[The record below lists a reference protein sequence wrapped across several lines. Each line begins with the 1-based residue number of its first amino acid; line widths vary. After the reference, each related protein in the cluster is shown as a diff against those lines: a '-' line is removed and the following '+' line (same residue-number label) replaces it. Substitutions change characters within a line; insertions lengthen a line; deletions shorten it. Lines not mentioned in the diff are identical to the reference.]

1 MKYLFILGRDIELS
15 LEELKVFLKDS
26 EILAIDNNF
35 LIAELKTL
43 PSKLIEELGGTIKI
57 AEIISEAETL
67 NELEDNLNHHE
78 FFQGSKNKPF
88 YYITNYSDN
97 FLEFVK
103 DYLRE
108 YFKDQ
113 RLKATYKKP
122 KSNLKKVSPTE
133 LYKNGFPN
141 QCIEIILYKN
151 IVAQTVQVTNP
162 AILEKRD
169 ILRPN
174 IDYSYSISLRLAK
187 ILINLSEIKA
197 NQMLLDPFCN
207 IGTILQEALIK
218 KINIIGI
225 ERDPELFK
233 KAEKNIRW
241 LKKEYNLR
249 NNSKLIN
256 LPCKDL
262 AQCIPKNSIDA
273 IVNQPNLGPKFSKTP
288 TDDQTK
294 KIISSL
300 EKLYFHLFVAL
311 NLILKKNKKCI
322 FITPLII
329 TNSKKA
335 YSININK
342 LLKNNL
348 RLKKTITLFEKNNI
362 IQKEIHIIT
371 K

>member
-218 KINIIGI
+218 KINII
-225 ERDPELFK
+225 
-233 KAEKNIRW
+233 
-241 LKKEYNLR
+241 
-249 NNSKLIN
+249 
-256 LPCKDL
+256 
-262 AQCIPKNSIDA
+262 
-273 IVNQPNLGPKFSKTP
+273 
-288 TDDQTK
+288 
-294 KIISSL
+294 
-300 EKLYFHLFVAL
+300 
-311 NLILKKNKKCI
+311 
-322 FITPLII
+322 FI
-329 TNSKKA
+329 
-335 YSININK
+335 
-342 LLKNNL
+342 
-348 RLKKTITLFEKNNI
+348 
-362 IQKEIHIIT
+362 
-371 K
+371 